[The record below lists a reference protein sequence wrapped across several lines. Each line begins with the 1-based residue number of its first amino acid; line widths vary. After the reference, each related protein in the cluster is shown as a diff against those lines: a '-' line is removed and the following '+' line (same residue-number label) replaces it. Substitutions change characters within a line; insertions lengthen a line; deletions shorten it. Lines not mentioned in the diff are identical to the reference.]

1 MSTISDSK
9 VKNIYND
16 IPDDCIRIILSMLS
30 PVKVAL
36 VDKTQALESNKI
48 LNNSAIKIQ
57 KWYRSR
63 RLIGDSPYEYIT
75 LKTLKRFYVVKYEKQ
90 WLTVFPS
97 KAINK
102 LNLQG
107 EYLHKYLNPTNK
119 MNTAFVHTFY
129 QFCIDFDIT
138 VGDLEYYGW

>member
-1 MSTISDSK
+1 MSTISDFK
-9 VKNIYND
+9 VKIIYND

-36 VDKTQALESNKI
+36 IDKTQSLESNKI

-75 LKTLKRFYVVKYEKQ
+75 LKTLKRF
-90 WLTVFPS
+90 LCS
-97 KAINK
+97 KI
-102 LNLQG
+102 
-107 EYLHKYLNPTNK
+107 
-119 MNTAFVHTFY
+119 
-129 QFCIDFDIT
+129 
-138 VGDLEYYGW
+138 